1 MIGVAFEILTEDTAG
16 IAGSVGTAGI
26 GSTAGTAAGFED
38 THSGTAVVVEGTVG
52 TVSTAGT
59 QNTVGR
65 TADLG

>member
-1 MIGVAFEILTEDTAG
+1 MIEVAFEILTEDTAG
-16 IAGSVGTAGI
+16 IAGTVGTAGI
-26 GSTAGTAAGFED
+26 VSTAGTAAGFED